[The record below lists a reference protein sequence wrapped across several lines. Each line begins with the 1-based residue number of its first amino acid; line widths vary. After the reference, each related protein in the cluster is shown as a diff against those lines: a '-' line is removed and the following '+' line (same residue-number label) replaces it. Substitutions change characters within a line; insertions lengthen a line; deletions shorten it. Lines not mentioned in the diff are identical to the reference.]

1 MRILS
6 FYQKLKEIHSSNL
19 LLVISLFVALIQ
31 IYLILYTSITFLPIF
46 ELELYKF
53 IYIIILIYMTII
65 SFLRFITLNPL
76 FKTYWM
82 IEIVSVLPSWI
93 LIIFYYHQFYDLT
106 GAIYFKGTIFLRLIP
121 IIQILIEEKTFYL
134 REHYPIFFNKMMN
147 TVGLSI
153 IFFLFSGGIFT
164 SYLYTEYLTK
174 EKENRLIQV
183 QNLTKSY
190 PLQELYKQV
199 PGWILKIEQNQQGKY
214 YEIYYYDKSFVQN
227 HLIPNIHF
235 VYAQGKDPSEGIFVS
250 FIDLYKNKNY
260 LEIIYLTTSFIITA
274 VLSILLRYYYKTYVF
289 LPIEKANIV
298 LDLRLSG
305 EEIPFIDLSFIRKD
319 QGYDEILNLIKK
331 IDLLYHKLLELE
343 D

>member
-153 IFFLFSGGIFT
+153 IFFSFLVESLLVI
-164 SYLYTEYLTK
+164 YT
-174 EKENRLIQV
+174 
-183 QNLTKSY
+183 QN
-190 PLQELYKQV
+190 
-199 PGWILKIEQNQQGKY
+199 I
-214 YEIYYYDKSFVQN
+214 
-227 HLIPNIHF
+227 
-235 VYAQGKDPSEGIFVS
+235 
-250 FIDLYKNKNY
+250 
-260 LEIIYLTTSFIITA
+260 
-274 VLSILLRYYYKTYVF
+274 
-289 LPIEKANIV
+289 
-298 LDLRLSG
+298 
-305 EEIPFIDLSFIRKD
+305 
-319 QGYDEILNLIKK
+319 
-331 IDLLYHKLLELE
+331 
-343 D
+343 

>member
-1 MRILS
+1 MLRLFLFSS
-6 FYQKLKEIHSSNL
+6 FTRK
-19 LLVISLFVALIQ
+19 A
-31 IYLILYTSITFLPIF
+31 
-46 ELELYKF
+46 
-53 IYIIILIYMTII
+53 IIIDKINQSTINRTA
-65 SFLRFITLNPL
+65 FL
-76 FKTYWM
+76 K
-82 IEIVSVLPSWI
+82 
-93 LIIFYYHQFYDLT
+93 
-106 GAIYFKGTIFLRLIP
+106 P
-121 IIQILIEEKTFYL
+121 I
-134 REHYPIFFNKMMN
+134 
-147 TVGLSI
+147 
-153 IFFLFSGGIFT
+153 SGGIFT

-214 YEIYYYDKSFVQN
+214 YEIYYFDKSFVQN
-227 HLIPNIHF
+227 YLIPNIHF
-235 VYAQGKDPSEGIFVS
+235 AYVQGKDPSEGIFVS

-305 EEIPFIDLSFIRKD
+305 EEIPHIDLSFIRKD